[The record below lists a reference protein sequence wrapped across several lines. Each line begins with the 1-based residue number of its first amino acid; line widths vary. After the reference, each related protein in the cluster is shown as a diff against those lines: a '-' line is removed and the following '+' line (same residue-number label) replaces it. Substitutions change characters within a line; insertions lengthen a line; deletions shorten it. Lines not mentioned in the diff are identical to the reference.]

1 MACPSGTGTFFNTDL
16 ARARG
21 VNFTGQVM
29 PARWLRIIGNYT
41 HDDSRVVTSPNAFDP
56 ALLPGNHLLRR
67 PVDLVPCRFWRPG
80 KTSQEV
86 LRIFQR
92 RAYGQRLSVS
102 GAPATNAGLRAVRSF
117 HELYLWSRRKYV
129 CAGAESFR
137 QAISGCAGVPGA
149 RREVRV
155 GMNYRFGGKR

>member
-1 MACPSGTGTFFNTDL
+1 
-16 ARARG
+16 
-21 VNFTGQVM
+21 M

-67 PVDLVPCRFWRPG
+67 PVDSG
-80 KTSQEV
+80 
-86 LRIFQR
+86 
-92 RAYGQRLSVS
+92 SVS
-102 GAPATNAGLRAVRSF
+102 LLAAWKNITGSFAGYFSGERTDSDFLFLGLPPRTPATRGFDLSTSYIF
-117 HELYLWSRRKYV
+117 WSRRKYV